1 MHFIQKF
8 EESNATPAGGY
19 SAKWL
24 PTVTTEM
31 EDGRGACVC
40 RKINVMVSNPKPTS
54 SYQISDIRSKTH
66 NANLEYKTETKRHE
80 QNEIK
85 PFVSYLQRFKTKKAY
100 E

>member
-54 SYQISDIRSKTH
+54 YQISDIRSQTH